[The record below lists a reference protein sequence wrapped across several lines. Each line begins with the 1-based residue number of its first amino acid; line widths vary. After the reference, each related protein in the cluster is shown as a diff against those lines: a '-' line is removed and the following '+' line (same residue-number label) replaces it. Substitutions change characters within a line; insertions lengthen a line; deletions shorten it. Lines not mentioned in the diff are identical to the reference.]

1 MLFSLHD
8 QYEFQENTA
17 LLKLLAEKKY
27 VNCKKITSWLKN
39 SPSKFLDQ
47 LSIDMVWSVVRFG
60 IIIIELSSTELQ
72 KLQFELQK
80 TSQQNLQKLQFFSL
94 LDS

>member
-27 VNCKKITSWLKN
+27 VNCKKN
-39 SPSKFLDQ
+39 YFL
-47 LSIDMVWSVVRFG
+47 
-60 IIIIELSSTELQ
+60 T
-72 KLQFELQK
+72 KK
-80 TSQQNLQKLQFFSL
+80 
-94 LDS
+94 